1 MLNDVDAVYENG
13 VLRPLQPLLLSEH
26 ERVKL
31 TVARGEL
38 EDWLD
43 IEFMDACCVD
53 ADPAITLEQVR
64 ASLAKILGSMDDAI
78 QEDRGHY

>member
-1 MLNDVDAVYENG
+1 MLHDVDAVYENG

-43 IEFMDACCVD
+43 TEFMDACLAD

-64 ASLAKILGSMDDAI
+64 ASLGKIPGSMDDAI
-78 QEDRGHY
+78 QEDRGRY